1 MGCGVT
7 LTKVFVGAAP
17 VTPPAVLVG
26 NTTWDMK
33 TFQAWPFC
41 ELGSTF
47 LSWPYQTASARPGPP
62 ALIHGNTFTAS
73 PVVVDASLTCT
84 GVVQLVHPLA
94 ALAALTKTCRW
105 LGVLL
110 LMHQTRTRLRA
121 LSIESTEKSV
131 SGEPVGVSAILMSL
145 LRSCPPATASRKCS
159 VPVASGVPMLRYRPS
174 EPHRPAEHPAAW
186 KTLPVT
192 WSIAGYPS
200 APKG

>member
-1 MGCGVT
+1 
-7 LTKVFVGAAP
+7 
-17 VTPPAVLVG
+17 
-26 NTTWDMK
+26 
-33 TFQAWPFC
+33 
-41 ELGSTF
+41 
-47 LSWPYQTASARPGPP
+47 
-62 ALIHGNTFTAS
+62 
-73 PVVVDASLTCT
+73 
-84 GVVQLVHPLA
+84 
-94 ALAALTKTCRW
+94 
-105 LGVLL
+105 
-110 LMHQTRTRLRA
+110 MHQTTTRLRA

-200 APKG
+200 APKGEYTAPSGTAVPSSAVPFTKIRPSVLLFHWAPPFGPGPTRLLYSREMSGLGPVYADWLGVPGAGS